1 MADSPEQREERYNA
15 LCDRALEFVM
25 SKGGIVPEDML
36 ITHVFGSSGSPA
48 LWRPLLRDILVHDE
62 RLVFHANGEW
72 AMLRDE
78 AELLFDETL
87 LDEFVAL
94 DVETTG
100 LKPSRQR
107 VIEVALVRFRNGQVE
122 RSFETLLNPERAIPE
137 FITRLTTIRNEDVAE
152 APKFADVA
160 EEMLEFLGDS
170 LIIGHN
176 VSFDIN
182 FMNAELERV
191 DREPLVNERLDTMGM
206 AVRFLRSLRK
216 PSLDRVADA
225 VGLSPRKIHRAG
237 GDARLTGEVAF
248 RLVQEAMRQGVT
260 SLDQMK
266 ASAQVRTPR
275 VRDDVGRTRSVWDRS
290 LAHAMPKKTGVYL
303 MKNELGEIV
312 YVGKAKNLRDRVSS
326 YYSQPIGY
334 TRKMDGLVEAVK
346 EIDHVVV
353 GSELEALLL
362 ESQLIRRLQP
372 RYNTA
377 LKRTEHYPFIKVDIA
392 NAWPRVL
399 LAKGIKDDGARYY
412 GPYRSANSAR
422 KTVDVI
428 NQVLPLRTC
437 TRSFKDARSYGKPC
451 IALDLGQCLGPCMGR
466 ADHDEYR
473 RSVDAVVNFL
483 DGRDEA
489 LNERLLEE
497 LQGAA
502 LRLDFEKAGRLRR
515 DIRSV
520 QSIVEEQ
527 ARLRSAEELHN
538 LLLVLPSAEP
548 EHREI
553 LVVVRGRLWAQLKT
567 SRVPEI
573 EGAANGVDVDDD
585 GVISEMPVERHAG
598 AGEQVRDLAERLERS
613 LERARTSPPV
623 MRDHASIDETA
634 ILNRFLFRNAGHPA
648 LIPIPRSDDGVLMGD
663 PLAIA
668 RQALSLPDDILQT
681 LDAKKA
687 DDKESGE
694 DVDSRDAAGIDAADA
709 GSLNEAL

>member
-1 MADSPEQREERYNA
+1 MTDTPEQREERYNA
-15 LCDRALEFVM
+15 LCDRAIDFVA
-25 SKGGIVPEDML
+25 SKGGIVPEDLL

-48 LWRPLLRDILVHDE
+48 LWRPLLRDVLAQDD

-72 AMLRDE
+72 AMLREESDL
-78 AELLFDETL
+78 AFDETL

-122 RSFETLLNPERAIPE
+122 RSYETLVNPGRSIPE
-137 FITRLTTIRNEDVAE
+137 FITRLTTIRNEDVAD
-152 APKFADVA
+152 APAFGDVA
-160 EEMLEFLGDS
+160 DEMLEFLGDS
-170 LIIGHN
+170 LIVGHN
-176 VSFDIN
+176 VAFDIG
-182 FMNAELERV
+182 FMNAELGRV
-191 DREPLVNERLDTMGM
+191 DREELVNERLDTMGM
-206 AVRFLRSLRK
+206 AVRFLRSVRK

-248 RLVQEAMRQGVT
+248 RLVREAMRQGVT

-266 ASAQVRTPR
+266 ASSQVRSPR

-303 MKNELGEIV
+303 MKNALGEIV

-334 TRKMDGLVEAVK
+334 TRKMDGLIEAVK

-362 ESQLIRRLQP
+362 ESQLIRRYQP

-377 LKRTEHYPFIKVDIA
+377 LKRTEHYPYIKVDVT
-392 NAWPRVL
+392 NPWPRVL
-399 LAKGIKDDGARYY
+399 MAKGIKDDGARYY
-412 GPYRSANSAR
+412 GPYRSSSSAR

-473 RSVDAVVNFL
+473 TSVDAVVNFL

-502 LRLDFEKAGRLRR
+502 LRLDFEKAARLRK

-527 ARLRSAEELHN
+527 ARLRDAAELHN
-538 LLLVLPSAEP
+538 LLLVLPSVDDDA
-548 EHREI
+548 REVM
-553 LVVVRGRLWAQLKT
+553 VVVQGRLWAQLRVA
-567 SRVPEI
+567 RVPQL
-573 EGAANGVDVDDD
+573 EGGVPVAKGEDGLIAEAPAGLHGSRADIVRELATRIDD
-585 GVISEMPVERHAG
+585 
-598 AGEQVRDLAERLERS
+598 S
-613 LERARTSPPV
+613 LGRAKASPPV
-623 MRDHASIDETA
+623 MRDHASIDESS

-648 LIPIPRSDDGVLMGD
+648 LIPIDRTDDGVLAPDPVALALRVLAVDSGD
-663 PLAIA
+663 L
-668 RQALSLPDDILQT
+668 LT

-687 DDKESGE
+687 VE
-694 DVDSRDAAGIDAADA
+694 DETVEEGLPTPPPDARQADT
-709 GSLNEAL
+709 GSHNEVM